1 MKLIDLL
8 VQELPKRGGWPDGA
22 ECAVQDADYQLCFSS
37 HSEVSINNKKTYW
50 LDGQWSGGWSNPHLD
65 DVADDRDSS
74 IVTRDQYESAL
85 AASKEPLT
93 GIVVDDW
100 IEWGG
105 GECPVN
111 ASEMVDVIFGRGG
124 IMSTNIA
131 DCWRWNHSGTDSD
144 IIAYRL
150 HQPQEVEQAEADDE
164 ADLNECIGQDAAQ
177 VWNGECLPPV
187 GAKVEFFINPKLGY
201 RNPWIPDA
209 GTEME
214 VVAHKTTTDGNDVA
228 VCYWDEGGAG
238 RSYCLIPESLKPLR
252 TEAEKKRDA
261 FINAVL
267 DDMRVIPCDLSLRDE
282 VAVIYDA
289 IAAGKIPGVKLD
301 D

>member
-1 MKLIDLL
+1 MTLL
-8 VQELPKRGGWPDGA
+8 ELLRQELPKRGGWPDGA

-50 LDGQWSGGWSNPHLD
+50 LDGQWSGGWSNPYLD

-124 IMSTNIA
+124 IISTNIA

-164 ADLNECIGQDAAQ
+164 ADLNECIGQDAAP
-177 VWNGECLPPV
+177 VWNGEGLPSV
-187 GAKVEFFINPKLGY
+187 GVNVEFTI
-201 RNPWIPDA
+201 
-209 GTEME
+209 GTYDIETDFDGILPAEGKIVE
-214 VVAHKTTTDGNDVA
+214 VVAHKTTSDGNDVA
-228 VCYWDEGGAG
+228 VVYWDDKGAG
-238 RSYCLIPESLKPLR
+238 RSACFVPGCLRPLR
-252 TEAEKKRDA
+252 TEAERAIDEM
-261 FINAVL
+261 V
-267 DDMRVIPCDLSLRDE
+267 RLSGVSIGAAKIL
-282 VAVIYDA
+282 YDA
-289 IAAGKIPGVKLD
+289 GYRK
-301 D
+301 

>member
-37 HSEVSINNKKTYW
+37 HSEVSINNKKTDW
-50 LDGQWSGGWSNPHLD
+50 LDGQWSGGWSNPYLD

-85 AASKEPLT
+85 AASKETLT
-93 GIVVDDW
+93 GIIVDDW

-111 ASEMVDVIFGRGG
+111 ASEVVDVIFGRGG

-150 HQPQEVEQAEADDE
+150 HQPQKVEQAKADDE
-164 ADLNECIGQDAAQ
+164 AVLNECIGQDAAL
-177 VWNGECLPPV
+177 VWNGEGLPPV
-187 GAKVEFFINPKLGY
+187 GCECEFISNDISWGAVKVIAVDEDK
-201 RNPWIPDA
+201 
-209 GTEME
+209 
-214 VVAHKTTTDGNDVA
+214 VVIKTSDGA
-228 VCYWDEGGAG
+228 
-238 RSYCLIPESLKPLR
+238 YCGITPSERQIFRPLR
-252 TEAEKKRDA
+252 TEAERKHE
-261 FINAVL
+261 AVL
-267 DDMRVIPCDLSLRDE
+267 ESICAVLTMVAQDYKREDE
-282 VAVIYDA
+282 AKLIYEA
-289 IAAGKIPGVKLD
+289 ISAGKIPGVKLD